1 MATMKDAAATGA
13 LNEEDYINK
22 LYDQMQDQQKKLLV
36 DAFSENTGA
45 LDTAKQEVQNQ
56 TDTHLQRTDV
66 EAQKTRQGYKPANV
80 SSSIDQQASLA
91 MGNQQ
96 RKNVSTLQ
104 DARAEADAEI
114 ERRRQLLGQQYAKA
128 IEQARADNDMLRAE
142 QLYREAQERD
152 AQIRALQTEAG
163 QLLAAKGDNSMLNSL
178 LEGGIS
184 GTGNAKETWSD
195 VLKHEDSIGR
205 IYDSA
210 NESARLQ
217 AEATTDAILSQ
228 IRAEQ
233 EQQKK
238 ESDRKLTE
246 TYVNS
251 LRQGKNYDEVQGAY
265 GMGSGNKAQARLAR
279 QLGTTEDMT
288 ALRGLQTGADA
299 AALQQIAT
307 AIQGRNATITDA
319 VSDNELKRIQAL
331 YDAAKNEER
340 ALLDT
345 QRTVGKTLAEQGDF
359 SVLGKLYGL
368 TQDQIDKLQ
377 GTGAYA
383 PKEEPK
389 KETSSG
395 SNTGSTGETGGTK
408 PEKDEN
414 DVPVEEEEKTDKVS
428 RGQQSILD
436 LGHGPISNET
446 LADMVEQGRI
456 LEVPTASGS
465 IYIEQTGNPALDR
478 QAIIE
483 AANEA
488 AKKNDTEAIE
498 AFKNM
503 NVVFA
508 DAGANAKKET
518 VIDKIYNAVADTKIG
533 STIINDTANHI
544 ETTLQQ
550 IKERDDAIAELTK
563 MAANQTESQ
572 ENKSSGNIID
582 KIADA
587 IKGFKDS
594 QPSQLEQTQAAI
606 EELKRIAEEN
616 NKKQS
621 MSNSSANASPKNT
634 SAKTSGAKKTQVKKQ
649 TNQMYLRD

>member
-66 EAQKTRQGYKPANV
+66 EAQKTQQGYKPANV

-163 QLLAAKGDNSMLNSL
+163 QLLAAKGDNSLLNSL

-184 GTGNAKETWSD
+184 GTGNAGETWSD

-395 SNTGSTGETGGTK
+395 STTGSTGETGGTK
-408 PEKDEN
+408 PEKTEPEYGAPFADGNVQTMEDMWDRGEKYSGVGSI
-414 DVPVEEEEKTDKVS
+414 DVPEKSSVKKQNENNIEEKLNSGTV
-428 RGQQSILD
+428 LD
-436 LGHGPISNET
+436 S
-446 LADMVEQGRI
+446 
-456 LEVPTASGS
+456 
-465 IYIEQTGNPALDR
+465 ALD
-478 QAIIE
+478 
-483 AANEA
+483 
-488 AKKNDTEAIE
+488 
-498 AFKNM
+498 
-503 NVVFA
+503 
-508 DAGANAKKET
+508 
-518 VIDKIYNAVADTKIG
+518 
-533 STIINDTANHI
+533 
-544 ETTLQQ
+544 TLKQYALG
-550 IKERDDAIAELTK
+550 ERY
-563 MAANQTESQ
+563 
-572 ENKSSGNIID
+572 
-582 KIADA
+582 
-587 IKGFKDS
+587 
-594 QPSQLEQTQAAI
+594 TQAAVDAVKGGADEQTSNAKGLI
-606 EELKRIAEEN
+606 DIVADAYEKENPNKDVKQTLINAIASAAQKTLVPESTLTIQPVAEKTEKPKVSQAEKQETKEAVSGILNTLVNAFVAAAEKTVAPESTLKIPTR
-616 NKKQS
+616 
-621 MSNSSANASPKNT
+621 NT
-634 SAKTSGAKKTQVKKQ
+634 SSKSSSNNQKKATTSGAKKSTVKKQ
-649 TNQMYLRD
+649 TNQMNLRD